1 MSKNQSN
8 LATDIKN
15 LINQGVTKPNDESNK
30 QLVKTYWQ
38 IGQRISQELEQNNP
52 SYHNSV
58 IKDLSQ
64 EINFDRS
71 KLSRCLNFFKI
82 YPKIPNNNNNNKLSW
97 SHYSILITIKD
108 NDLRDKFQN
117 QAIKENW
124 SKQKLI
130 FALKQYYK
138 NLNQP
143 NNNQILTRPTSSLY
157 LYKAHIIEIID
168 GDTILIN
175 LDLGFEV
182 FKQQRIRLANIDA
195 QELKTKKGQKA
206 YRFLTQKLQN
216 IDYIIIKTNKIDIY
230 GRYIAHIFI
239 DPLGSLESHE
249 IFNQGIYLNEEILQE
264 GVADGW

>member
-1 MSKNQSN
+1 MSNKLSPFAN
-8 LATDIKN
+8 DIKN
-15 LINQGVTKPNDESNK
+15 LIDKGINQANSQAND
-30 QLVKTYWQ
+30 QQITAFWQ
-38 IGQRISQELEQNNP
+38 IGQRIDQELKNSQNT
-52 SYHNSV
+52 YHNSI
-58 IKDLSQ
+58 IKNLSQ
-64 EINFDRS
+64 EIDFDRS
-71 KLSRCLNFFKI
+71 NLSRCLNFFKT
-82 YPKIPNNNNNNKLSW
+82 YPKIPNNSNNNKLSW
-97 SHYSILITIKD
+97 SHYRILITIKD
-108 NDLRDKFQN
+108 NDLRDKFLN

-182 FKQQRIRLANIDA
+182 FKQQRIRLANINA
-195 QELKTKKGQKA
+195 QELKTKEGQKA

-230 GRYIAHIFI
+230 GRYIAHIFY
-239 DPLGSLESHE
+239 DPLGTLKPHE
-249 IFNQGIYLNEEILQE
+249 IFHQGIYLNEEILQE